1 MNNENLIGKVF
12 KTKYSTCEIILYEN
26 YGNVHVKFPTGYTCK
41 VSFGNLKRGVVK
53 DPLSKTVLGVACI
66 GIGKHS
72 RSTSKLIYQI
82 WFDMLKRCY
91 SDRVKAVRNT
101 YKACRVCDEW
111 LNFQNFAEW
120 CEKQNNFEN
129 LELDKDLLVR
139 GNKVYSPETCCFV
152 PREIN
157 ATLTLRRNFRGG
169 LPIGVSKFYVKS
181 TGKTRYEGNIS
192 IDKRITSLGS
202 YDSPQEAF
210 QAYKEAKESRV
221 KFLADKWISF
231 ITQEC
236 YNALYNWEINIDE

>member
-12 KTKYSTCEIILYEN
+12 KTKYSECEIILYED

-120 CEKQNNFEN
+120 CEKQNDFEN

-139 GNKVYSPETCCFV
+139 GNKVYSPETCCFI
-152 PREIN
+152 PPLFN
-157 ATLTLRRNFRGG
+157 G
-169 LPIGVSKFYVKS
+169 LIRPKPNSTNDYPIGVRSHRE
-181 TGKTRYEGNIS
+181 TGKFVARVKLFDNY
-192 IDKRITSLGS
+192 KYLGLF
-202 YDSPQEAF
+202 DTPEEAF
-210 QAYKEAKESRV
+210 LAYKDSKEAYIKEMTNKWKDQIDVRV
-221 KFLADKWISF
+221 Y
-231 ITQEC
+231 E
-236 YNALYNWEINIDE
+236 ALMNWEISIRG